1 MRTTR
6 LLFPKLLVAL
16 MLGFGMQACAA
27 AGVLSHS
34 GGATLEVVNHNFAD
48 MNVYAI
54 GENGSPRRLGM
65 AVGLSSTKFTLPS
78 DTFVSGPVHIV
89 AVPIGGFGA
98 AGSGAVNV
106 QSGQTIQFT
115 IEQDFNMSSV
125 MLR

>member
-6 LLFPKLLVAL
+6 LLFPGLLVAL
-16 MLGFGMQACAA
+16 MLSSAVQGCAP
-27 AGVLSHS
+27 AGVLSRP
-34 GGATLEVVNHNFAD
+34 GAATLDVQNHNFAD

-54 GENGSPRRLGM
+54 SENGSPLRLGT
-65 AVGLSSTKFTLPS
+65 AGGLGSTTFTLPYDS
-78 DTFVSGPVHIV
+78 FASGSVYIV

-98 AGSGAVNV
+98 AGSGAVSV

-115 IEQDFNMSSV
+115 IEQNLNMSSV